1 MYQFPKDFLWGAST
15 ASYQIEGA
23 WNEDGKGLSV
33 WDIFCEKQGAVKN
46 GENGHIACDHYHRYK
61 DDVALMKKLGLKA
74 YRFSVSWSRI
84 MPNGT
89 GEINKKGIQ
98 FYNNLIDELI
108 KNDIALYSMHTNFD
122 IAFDGLN
129 DYFMEVMGFEDT
141 VSVTI
146 PVESMEH
153 HYYSMLRKIERL
165 AKNRM
170 SAGSDENRT
179 HYRLLV
185 YKISQSLK

>member
-1 MYQFPKDFLWGAST
+1 
-15 ASYQIEGA
+15 
-23 WNEDGKGLSV
+23 
-33 WDIFCEKQGAVKN
+33 
-46 GENGHIACDHYHRYK
+46 
-61 DDVALMKKLGLKA
+61 
-74 YRFSVSWSRI
+74 
-84 MPNGT
+84 
-89 GEINKKGIQ
+89 
-98 FYNNLIDELI
+98 
-108 KNDIALYSMHTNFD
+108 MHTNFD

>member
-1 MYQFPKDFLWGAST
+1 MAHQEVPGIAAFAAAPASRSVKPEAADDHEDVSILGINGNPVPGTFLPVIQEKPGMAGGRKKAGFLQHKGSAAGTSGRMLTDERIPLPEGIVAPTYLYDGPLNHFNDPK
-15 ASYQIEGA
+15 
-23 WNEDGKGLSV
+23 
-33 WDIFCEKQGAVKN
+33 
-46 GENGHIACDHYHRYK
+46 
-61 DDVALMKKLGLKA
+61 
-74 YRFSVSWSRI
+74 
-84 MPNGT
+84 
-89 GEINKKGIQ
+89 
-98 FYNNLIDELI
+98 
-108 KNDIALYSMHTNFD
+108 
-122 IAFDGLN
+122 
-129 DYFMEVMGFEDT
+129 EVMGFEDT